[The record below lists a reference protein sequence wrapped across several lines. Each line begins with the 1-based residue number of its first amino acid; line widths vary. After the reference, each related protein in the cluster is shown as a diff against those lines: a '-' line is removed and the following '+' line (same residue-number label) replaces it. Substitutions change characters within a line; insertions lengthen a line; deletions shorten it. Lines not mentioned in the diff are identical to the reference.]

1 MNRKTEAR
9 QDGARDPMTRDMRRD
24 REGARSG
31 IPAPPVKVGAF
42 VGPSKQSSEVVPG
55 NTAPDQIKYWRSFDE
70 LSQTPEF
77 RAFVEDEFPNRTPD
91 WNDAGSRR
99 KFLTLMGA
107 SIAFAG
113 ASACTVQPAES
124 IVPYV
129 RQPEDFVPGK
139 PLFYATAAPGP
150 GGIATGVLAE
160 SHLGRPTKI
169 EGNPQHPA
177 SLGATDTFMQ
187 ASVLTL
193 YDPDRSQTVTR
204 NGYIATWGGF
214 ISAITAARDKT
225 ADRSSD
231 PSNDRPKDHPSVP
244 RGAGLRLLTGTV
256 TSPTLGAQIQD
267 LLTAL
272 PEAKWHQYEPCGRH
286 AARAGSVAA
295 FGKPFNTIYR
305 FDRAN
310 VILSLDADFLCAGM
324 PGGLRY
330 ARDFTDRRRAAAES
344 PNSTP
349 PRLYVAEGTP
359 SITGGIADHR
369 FRMRTSEVE
378 AFAAEVM
385 QAGGDV
391 GSQRYA
397 SITRDLFANRGAS
410 IVIAGEHQPARVHA
424 IAHDWNARLG
434 NVGKTVIYTDP
445 VEVNPVDQIASI
457 AELVRDMNGGAVD
470 TLLILGGNPV
480 YDAPADLGFLD
491 ALKKVNFRAHLGLY
505 SDETAEYCHWHV
517 PRAHYLESWGDAR
530 AYDGTASIIQPL
542 IAPLYGGKTAHE
554 VINALLNNG
563 DEHPLDTIRG
573 YWQSQKRPTK
583 KSDVLAQDDAD
594 FDTFWQVSLHA
605 GMIAG
610 SAFPERTPPAPK
622 IPEPAVSEGSGLEIV
637 FRPDPAIGDGAFSNN
652 AWLQEMPKPQSKL
665 TWDNAVWIS
674 PASARYYGVETGDVI
689 EIEFKGRRVEGPVWV
704 LPGHADESLTIHFGY
719 GRTRAGRI
727 GDKVGFNSYKLATTD
742 AMHHGSGVS
751 LTRKRHG
758 YQFASTQHTQ
768 TMEERDPFR
777 VGTLTRYHQEPEFAR
792 PEEKRV
798 AGNHSMFPL
807 WNYNQHKWGMSID
820 LTACIGCNACTVACQ
835 AENNIPVVGKEETA
849 KGRHMNWLRV
859 DRYYSG
865 PMEDPQMY
873 FQPVPC
879 MHCENALCE
888 LVCPVAA
895 TVHSGEGLNE
905 MVYNRCVGTRYCSN
919 NCPYKVRRFNFFL
932 YSDWDT
938 QSLFGV
944 RNPDVTVRSRGVMEK
959 CSYCVQRINRVKIDA
974 EKADRPIQDG
984 EIVTA
989 CQQACPA
996 QAIVFGDLNDPNSR
1010 VAKLKRQQRDYGLL
1024 EELNTRPRTTYLAR
1038 LRNPNPD
1045 LEKS

>member
-1 MNRKTEAR
+1 MKRDRKGVR
-9 QDGARDPMTRDMRRD
+9 SGSGARRN
-24 REGARSG
+24 G
-31 IPAPPVKVGAF
+31 
-42 VGPSKQSSEVVPG
+42 
-55 NTAPDQIKYWRSFDE
+55 APDKLKYWRSVEE

-91 WNDAGSRR
+91 WNDAASRR

-139 PLFYATAAPGP
+139 PLFYATAMPGTS
-150 GGIATGVLAE
+150 GIATGVLAE

-177 SLGATDTFMQ
+177 SLGSTDTFMQ

-204 NGYIATWGGF
+204 NGYIGTWGGF
-214 ISAITAARDKT
+214 ISALTAARDKT

-231 PSNDRPKDHPSVP
+231 PSKTP
-244 RGAGLRLLTGTV
+244 RGAGLRILTGTV

-286 AARAGSVAA
+286 STRAGSVAA
-295 FGKPFNTIYR
+295 FGKPFNTRYR
-305 FDRAN
+305 FDRGN

-330 ARDFTDRRRAAAES
+330 ARDYAERRRAAAEN
-344 PNSTP
+344 PHTAP

-359 SITGGIADHR
+359 SLTGGMADHR

-378 AFAAEVM
+378 AFATEVM

-397 SITRDLFANRGAS
+397 SITKDLFANRGAS
-410 IVIAGEHQPARVHA
+410 IVIAGEHASARMHA
-424 IAHDWNARLG
+424 LAHDWNARLG
-434 NVGKTVIYTDP
+434 NIGKTVIYTDP
-445 VEVNPVDQIASI
+445 VEVNPVDEIASLT
-457 AELVRDMNGGAVD
+457 ELVRDMNSGVVD

-480 YDAPADLGFLD
+480 YDAPADLEFLD
-491 ALKKVNFRAHLGLY
+491 ALKKVKFRAHLGLY
-505 SDETAEYCHWHV
+505 SDETAAWCHWHV
-517 PRAHYLESWGDAR
+517 PQAHYLESWSDAR
-530 AYDGTASIIQPL
+530 AYDGTASVIQPL

-554 VINALLNNG
+554 VINVLLNNG
-563 DEHPLDTIRG
+563 DEHPLDTVRG
-573 YWQSQKRPTK
+573 YWQSRHVPAK
-583 KSDVLAQDDAD
+583 KNGGNAQIAQGATD
-594 FDTFWQVSLHA
+594 FDDFWQVSLHD
-605 GMIAG
+605 GVIAG
-610 SAFPERTPPAPK
+610 TAFPEKTPPAAK
-622 IPEPAVSEGSGLEIV
+622 VPEAAAPSASPASGSSPSPSLLEIV

-652 AWLQEMPKPQSKL
+652 AWLQEMPKPQSKM

-674 PASARYYGVETGDVI
+674 PASARHYGVETGDVI
-689 EIEFKGRRVEGPVWV
+689 EIELHGRRVEGPVWV

-727 GDKVGFNSYKLATTD
+727 GDKVGFNAYKLAAAD
-742 AMHHGSGVS
+742 SMRLGLGGSM
-751 LTRKRHG
+751 TRKRHG
-758 YQFASTQHTQ
+758 YQFANTQHTQ

-777 VGTLTRYHQEPEFAR
+777 VATLAEYHERPEFAN
-792 PEEKRV
+792 PEDKRV
-798 AGNHSMFPL
+798 ADGHSMFPL

-820 LTACIGCNACTVACQ
+820 LTACVGCNACTVACQ

-938 QSLFGV
+938 QSLYGV

-959 CSYCVQRINRVKIDA
+959 CSYCIQRINRVKIDA

-1010 VAKLKRQQRDYGLL
+1010 IAKLKRQQRDYGLL
-1024 EELNTRPRTTYLAR
+1024 AELNTRPRTTYLAR

-1045 LEKS
+1045 LEKT